1 MTPKHVPQ
9 RTCVACRQ
17 VKSKRELIR
26 VVRAPDGRV
35 YVDETGKANG
45 RGAYLCRDRACWEKA
60 VGQPRRASGGPLA
73 HSLKV
78 TLSEA
83 DQATLLEYAQQLGYV
98 QQLPD
103 TVPADANNLSS

>member
-17 VKSKRELIR
+17 MKSKRELIR
-26 VVRAPDGRV
+26 VVRAPDGNV
-35 YVDETGKANG
+35 FVDESGKANG
-45 RGAYLCRDRACWEKA
+45 RGAYLCRDLACWEKV
-60 VGQPRRASGGPLA
+60 VGQPRRASSSPLA

-83 DQATLLEYAQQLGYV
+83 DRAALLDYAQQLGYA
-98 QQLPD
+98 Q
-103 TVPADANNLSS
+103 

>member
-1 MTPKHVPQ
+1 MRPKHVPQ

-26 VVRAPDGRV
+26 IVRASDGRV
-35 YVDETGKANG
+35 FVDETGKTSG

-60 VGQPRRASGGPLA
+60 VGQPRPASSGPLA

-78 TLSEA
+78 ALSEA
-83 DQATLLEYAQQLGYV
+83 DRAALLDYAQQQLG
-98 QQLPD
+98 
-103 TVPADANNLSS
+103 

>member
-1 MTPKHVPQ
+1 MRRKHVPQ

-17 VKSKRELIR
+17 VKSKRELVR
-26 VVRAPDGRV
+26 VVRAPDGKV
-35 YVDETGKANG
+35 FVDETGKANG

-60 VGQPRRASGGPLA
+60 IGQLHRASSSPLA

-83 DQATLLEYAQQLGYV
+83 DRAALLDYA

-103 TVPADANNLSS
+103 TASTNANH